1 MKSGTSKQKSNWQFL
16 LCCCH
21 SHLCFLQVAWVGCEQ
36 EITWKLASTVPQSL
50 IAEFEAGI
58 SSKQE
63 TLSTEPK
70 YGVITHS
77 LFTSAEPMHGD
88 EPPEKRKKVATTNME
103 KGYVSCC
110 VCSMYMSNN
119 HFYTFL
125 GYSQIVMMEVNPWH
139 ATQRKIRASIC
150 IVVLQVNTAVYFIG
164 IV

>member
-1 MKSGTSKQKSNWQFL
+1 VLVVSK
-16 LCCCH
+16 
-21 SHLCFLQVAWVGCEQ
+21 
-36 EITWKLASTVPQSL
+36 KLRGNYTIASTVPQSL

-70 YGVITHS
+70 YGVITLT

-119 HFYTFL
+119 HFNIFFRVFTDSDDGGEPL
-125 GYSQIVMMEVNPWH
+125 
-139 ATQRKIRASIC
+139 TC
-150 IVVLQVNTAVYFIG
+150 NTEKDKSFHLHRRTAGEYRCLLRRYCVIG
-164 IV
+164 VQLLV